1 MKTSNRL
8 VERARMQVIIFWLVC
23 SLTVPSHRP
32 IWTPAASNVKVDARD
47 RQGERWGG
55 RGNLDSGS
63 SSGKR
68 HLRMLT
74 H

>member
-55 RGNLDSGS
+55 GGETWTLAQVQERDTSEC
-63 SSGKR
+63 
-68 HLRMLT
+68 
-74 H
+74 